1 MLTPQNCTGDKF
13 KWVPKWIEYILL
25 FPCGNI
31 CVSVHQQPWPGH
43 PFKCNY
49 SAAHARLATREA
61 RALKGSFVSASLQ
74 IDLPYYCWECYG
86 KFKVT
91 RAIFRHGDYL
101 KCLESGCFACYCY
114 GLSNQGLVWV
124 VCVTVFESY
133 WSICF
138 ACWNDETLRE
148 LWQTVFKYLKNTFKG
163 IVCPKITK

>member
-1 MLTPQNCTGDKF
+1 MCANTTKLHRDKF
-13 KWVPKWIEYILL
+13 KCAPKWIEYILL

-61 RALKGSFVSASLQ
+61 RAVKDSIVSGSLQ

-91 RAIFRHGDYL
+91 CAIFRHEDQKY
-101 KCLESGCFACYCY
+101 LESTCFAYLLLWPQPPGPCKKEKEKKKS
-114 GLSNQGLVWV
+114 GLGHEWLV
-124 VCVTVFESY
+124 
-133 WSICF
+133 
-138 ACWNDETLRE
+138 
-148 LWQTVFKYLKNTFKG
+148 
-163 IVCPKITK
+163 